1 MSVVDNNQHK
11 GALVLKDTLNQLLTQ
26 EPDGCKFGGLIKS
39 LDQDSKE
46 ILMKLMKN
54 ESISARAIHRA
65 LISEKIEIGRS
76 TIETARH
83 CVLSK
88 SACKCSTV
96 KELMK

>member
-11 GALVLKDTLNQLLTQ
+11 GAPVLKDTLNQLLTQ
-26 EPDGCKFGGLIKS
+26 EKDGCKFGIVMKS

-54 ESISARAIHRA
+54 ESISSRSIHGA
-65 LISEKIEIGRS
+65 LASENIEIGKS
-76 TIETARH
+76 TIESARR
-83 CVLSK
+83 CVLSEY
-88 SACKCSTV
+88 SCKCSTV

>member
-1 MSVVDNNQHK
+1 MSVVHNNQRK

-26 EPDGCKFGGLIKS
+26 EPDGCKFGGVMKS
-39 LDQDSKE
+39 LDQDSQE

-65 LISEKIEIGRS
+65 LASEEIEIGRS
-76 TIETARH
+76 TIESARH

>member
-1 MSVVDNNQHK
+1 M
-11 GALVLKDTLNQLLTQ
+11 LKDTLNKLLVDQ
-26 EPDGCKFGGLIKS
+26 PEGCKFGGVIKS
-39 LDQDSKE
+39 LDQDSQE

-54 ESISARAIHRA
+54 ESISSRAIHRA
-65 LISEKIEIGRS
+65 LASEEIEIGRS